1 MQLLA
6 HRGLWYQPEEK
17 NTLKAL
23 SASFDIGVGIE
34 TDIRDCDG
42 TLVVSHDLPRA
53 SGALKFEIFL
63 QNYVKHPTR
72 PILALNIKADGLQA
86 PLMAALQQHGIDHYF
101 VFDMSVPDT
110 LGYQRL
116 QMPFAARISEYEP
129 NNELAHGAAWIWLD
143 AFHSEWFDNAL
154 IESWLE
160 QGKRVAVVSPELHR
174 RPHFP
179 LWQKLKSLQ
188 DQSQVYLC
196 TDLVFEA
203 KEFFNADKN

>member
-6 HRGLWYQPEEK
+6 HRGLWNQPEEK
-17 NTLKAL
+17 NSLQAL
-23 SASFDIGVGIE
+23 SASFDIGIGIE

-42 TLVVSHDLPRA
+42 TLVVSHDPPRA
-53 SGALKFEIFL
+53 SGALQLEVLL
-63 QNYVKHPTR
+63 QTYVKYPTR

-116 QMPFAARISEYEP
+116 QMPFAVRISEYESS
-129 NNELAHGAAWIWLD
+129 NLLAQSAAWIWLD
-143 AFHSEWFDNAL
+143 SFHGEWFDNEL

-174 RPHFP
+174 RSHLP
-179 LWQKLKSLQ
+179 LWQKLKSLH
-188 DQSQVYLC
+188 DQPQVYLC
-196 TDLVFEA
+196 TDLVVEA

>member
-6 HRGLWYQPEEK
+6 HRGLWYQPEER

-23 SASFDIGVGIE
+23 SASFDIGIGIE

-42 TLVVSHDLPRA
+42 TLVVSHDPPRA
-53 SGALKFEIFL
+53 SGALKLEVLL
-63 QNYVKHPTR
+63 QNYVKYPTR

-86 PLMAALQQHGIDHYF
+86 PLMAALQKHGIDHYF

-129 NNELAHGAAWIWLD
+129 NNELAQSAAWIWLD

-154 IESWLE
+154 IKSWLE

-174 RPHFP
+174 RPHLP
-179 LWQKLKSLQ
+179 LWQKLNSFQ
-188 DQSQVYLC
+188 DHSQVYLC
-196 TDLVFEA
+196 TDFVFEA
-203 KEFFNADKN
+203 KEFFNADKD

>member
-6 HRGLWYQPEEK
+6 HRGLWNQPEEK
-17 NTLKAL
+17 NALQAL

-42 TLVVSHDLPRA
+42 TLVVSHDPPRA
-53 SGALKFEIFL
+53 SGALQLEVLL
-63 QNYVKHPTR
+63 QTYVKYPTR
-72 PILALNIKADGLQA
+72 PMLALNIKADGLHA

-101 VFDMSVPDT
+101 VFDMSIPDT

-129 NNELAHGAAWIWLD
+129 NNVLAQSAAWTWVD
-143 AFHSEWFDNAL
+143 AFHGEWFDNAL
-154 IESWLE
+154 IEYWLE
-160 QGKRVAVVSPELHR
+160 QGKRVAVVSPELHH
-174 RPHFP
+174 RPHLP
-179 LWQKLKSLQ
+179 LWRKLKSLH

-196 TDLVFEA
+196 TDLVVEA